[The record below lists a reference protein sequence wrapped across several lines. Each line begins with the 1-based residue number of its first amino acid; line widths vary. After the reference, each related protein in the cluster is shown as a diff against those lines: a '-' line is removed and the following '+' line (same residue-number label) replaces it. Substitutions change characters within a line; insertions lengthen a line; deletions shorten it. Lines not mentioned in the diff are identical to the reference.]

1 MNTTI
6 SLRLLATCLLAALIA
21 MISLTG
27 HVRADGLRQDA
38 LKIPAVIA
46 GRSSSVE
53 LEAIVI
59 RPDDGQ
65 PHPLAILNH
74 GSPRLPEQRP
84 KMSPYGMWAQAAAFA
99 RRGWVAVAFLR
110 RGYGVS
116 GGSWA
121 ENYGSCSNPDYARA
135 GRAGASDIAAVARFM
150 RAQPYVSKAKW
161 ISVGVSAGGLATLAL
176 TADAPP
182 DLAAAISFAPGRGS
196 SAPDTV
202 CGASRLIAAFA
213 DYGRTSR
220 IPLLWISAENDH
232 FFGPQLVAQLTA
244 AFTKAGG
251 NVTYVPTA
259 PFADDGH
266 ELFSAVDG
274 MPIWSPIVD
283 NFLLANKLALRER
296 LIDVPL
302 PNVAA
307 PPSLSSGGREAF
319 RTYLESGP
327 NKAFAVAADA
337 HFGGPQAGG
346 RATRPAGTRW
356 AFAPR
361 ARLPGAG
368 SSTSTTRRPNEAARP
383 IDPGCAVA
391 GHPPAI
397 VRCRSSP
404 PTRREATSR
413 AR

>member
-1 MNTTI
+1 MSMTMR
-6 SLRLLATCLLAALIA
+6 LRLLATCLLATLIA
-21 MISLTG
+21 MTFLAG
-27 HVRADGLRQDA
+27 QVRADGLRQDA

-53 LEAIVI
+53 LEAIVV

-65 PHPLAILNH
+65 PHPLAIINH

-110 RGYGVS
+110 RGYGES
-116 GGSWA
+116 GGTWA
-121 ENYGSCSNPDYARA
+121 ENYGGCSHPDYASA
-135 GRAGASDIAAVARFM
+135 GRTGASDIAAVAKFM
-150 RAQPYVSKAKW
+150 RAQSYVSKAKW
-161 ISVGVSAGGLATLAL
+161 ISVGGSAGGFATVAL
-176 TADAPP
+176 TANAPP

-196 SAPDTV
+196 SGPDTV
-202 CGASRLIAAFA
+202 CGEDRLIAAFA

-220 IPLLWISAENDH
+220 VPVLWVSAENDH
-232 FFGPQLVAQLTA
+232 FFGPRLVAQLTA

-251 NVTYVPTA
+251 NLTYVATPA
-259 PFADDGH
+259 FADDGH
-266 ELFSAVDG
+266 KLFSVVDG

-283 NFLLANKLALRER
+283 QFLQANKLALRDG

-307 PPSLSSGGREAF
+307 PPSLSSRGREAF

-337 HFGGPQAGG
+337 HFGWATG
-346 RATRPAGTRW
+346 RRTSDEARKDALGFCTASAPAGCRVVNVNN
-356 AFAPR
+356 AP
-361 ARLPGAG
+361 A
-368 SSTSTTRRPNEAARP
+368 E
-383 IDPGCAVA
+383 
-391 GHPPAI
+391 
-397 VRCRSSP
+397 
-404 PTRREATSR
+404 
-413 AR
+413 